1 MTGAREVE
9 AARWRFLRG
18 GASAVGDGAVRA
30 VVLASWE
37 RSRAH
42 AVDTERLG
50 ASFVGHGGPPA
61 TPLEAAG
68 AVLDEAHADNPEFA
82 GSLLL
87 VDADGLVRVRRD
99 GDPALSDLLD
109 AVRLVPGYR
118 HAEAA
123 VGTTA
128 ATLALHEGTALAVE
142 GPEHFHPQLSSLAA
156 AAAPVGQGRPDLA
169 LVVVRHAADGA
180 ADHLPWARALARRV
194 DDQGTRRRRA
204 RVLALHDALDA
215 AGADGAPWAVATDG
229 DVVLVS
235 SGVRRVAPEDQ
246 QSLSDRALA
255 ALVIDEPPRPHHVDL
270 PSGTC
275 AEVAVHEIRA
285 DGVPV
290 GCVLTGG
297 PAEHDEAPAATEA
310 RRRQG
315 SHVAPTARRDFAA
328 PLRDDRSPAE
338 RAHAEARVRA
348 NRELLSPYLRAR
360 QEVVANLGHRRH
372 QVLLGETGVGKRT
385 LALEQFHRLHPDG
398 AVTVVECAKI
408 GDTPAATDPLAG
420 LAQTSP
426 SRPHLALLRGV
437 QALGPV
443 AARRLDESLRV
454 LVARADPVVV
464 VGCLDTASV
473 DATRPYGLLLRHFHE
488 TVRVP
493 ALRYRADELGDIA
506 QSVLRTMTTGR
517 SLRLSHQVVRVL
529 EGYPWPGNINELE
542 DVLRYVVA
550 RKPVG
555 VVQAPDLPSLC
566 FTSRA
571 PKLSMLET
579 AQCDAIIQALYE
591 ARGNRYRAAAMLGI
605 ARSSLYRKIDAFGI
619 SYIA

>member
-1 MTGAREVE
+1 M
-9 AARWRFLRG
+9 
-18 GASAVGDGAVRA
+18 
-30 VVLASWE
+30 
-37 RSRAH
+37 
-42 AVDTERLG
+42 
-50 ASFVGHGGPPA
+50 
-61 TPLEAAG
+61 
-68 AVLDEAHADNPEFA
+68 
-82 GSLLL
+82 
-87 VDADGLVRVRRD
+87 
-99 GDPALSDLLD
+99 
-109 AVRLVPGYR
+109 
-118 HAEAA
+118 
-123 VGTTA
+123 
-128 ATLALHEGTALAVE
+128 
-142 GPEHFHPQLSSLAA
+142 
-156 AAAPVGQGRPDLA
+156 
-169 LVVVRHAADGA
+169 
-180 ADHLPWARALARRV
+180 
-194 DDQGTRRRRA
+194 
-204 RVLALHDALDA
+204 LALHDALDA

-297 PAEHDEAPAATEA
+297 PAEHDEAPATTEA

-385 LALEQFHRLHPDG
+385 LALEQFHRPAPGRRGHGRRVRHDRRHPGRDG
-398 AVTVVECAKI
+398 
-408 GDTPAATDPLAG
+408 
-420 LAQTSP
+420 SP
-426 SRPHLALLRGV
+426 
-437 QALGPV
+437 
-443 AARRLDESLRV
+443 RR
-454 LVARADPVVV
+454 ARADVTVPSPPRAAARGAGRSGRSPPAGSTSRCACWWPGADPLVV
-464 VGCLDTASV
+464 VGCLDTPSV

-488 TVRVP
+488 IVRVP

>member
-9 AARWRFLRG
+9 AARWRFVRG

-50 ASFVGHGGPPA
+50 ASFVGHGGSPA
-61 TPLEAAG
+61 APLEAAG

-87 VDADGLVRVRRD
+87 VDGDGLVRARRD

-142 GPEHFHPQLSSLAA
+142 GPEHYHPQLSSLAA
-156 AAAPVGQGRPDLA
+156 AAAPVGGGRPDVA

-180 ADHLPWARALARRV
+180 AAYLPWARALARRV
-194 DDQGTRRRRA
+194 DDQGTRWRRA

-215 AGADGAPWAVATDG
+215 AGAEGSPWAVATDG
-229 DVVLVS
+229 EVVLS
-235 SGVRRVAPEDQ
+235 NSGVRRAPPEDQ
-246 QSLSDRALA
+246 QSLHDRALA
-255 ALVIDEPPRPHHVDL
+255 ALVIDEVPRPHHVDL

-275 AEVAVHEIRA
+275 AEVAVHEVRA

-297 PAEHDEAPAATEA
+297 PAEHDEALAETEA

-408 GDTPAATDPLAG
+408 GDTPAAADPLAG
-420 LAQTSP
+420 LADAAPRT
-426 SRPHLALLRGV
+426 HLVLLRGV

-454 LVARADPVVV
+454 LVAHAGPIVVI
-464 VGCLDTASV
+464 GCLDTASV

-555 VVQAPDLPSLC
+555 VVQAPDLPALC